1 MPERHVSG
9 IRPRFQGLSQSQGQ
23 VTHVLLTRS
32 PLIHPAS
39 WASPFDLHVLSTP
52 PAFVLSQ
59 NQTLRRCLIGNHH
72 PKAAIHRHTKRP
84 PPAGERRSVNS
95 AAKEAARRGRERL
108 PYQPRPTDAEQPTPN
123 GAATRADEPSWHQL
137 LGTLLSSQRTDA
149 HPPSTL
155 CRASGRRLGSNLPE
169 FLARFPR
176 LPAFLRVPELYQS
189 FSPVFTTRLP
199 GVSDVPK
206 PYQAFR
212 PALSAAFRGAEPGVP
227 VRRDRGGAEAPGG
240 RTGGSSSAGPAIEVT
255 LGVRSSLPGDE
266 EIPYA
271 RRPTLV
277 KPAAR
282 ALPAPRPTWA
292 FAPRRPG

>member
-23 VTHVLLTRS
+23 VYSRVTHPFATDPPSKLG
-32 PLIHPAS
+32 
-39 WASPFDLHVLSTP
+39 SPFDLHVLSTP

-108 PYQPRPTDAEQPTPN
+108 PYQPRPTGTEQPTPN

-176 LPAFLRVPELYQS
+176 LPAFSRVPELYQS
-189 FSPVFTTRLP
+189 FFHVRSALAS
-199 GVSDVPK
+199 GSDVPK
-206 PYQAFR
+206 LYQMFWPVVSVNLFTAFDLENTTR
-212 PALSAAFRGAEPGVP
+212 LSGVLC
-227 VRRDRGGAEAPGG
+227 A
-240 RTGGSSSAGPAIEVT
+240 
-255 LGVRSSLPGDE
+255 
-266 EIPYA
+266 
-271 RRPTLV
+271 
-277 KPAAR
+277 
-282 ALPAPRPTWA
+282 
-292 FAPRRPG
+292 